1 MAAFALTSCYVA
13 VGVAW
18 TGTAPGGTSVPS
30 GTIAT
35 PLDCSG
41 FVTSVSMEFSS
52 DELDTTGFTSG
63 GYRSKITGLATG
75 TATIEINQDYA
86 ASQGD
91 AIFGLGG
98 TCGWAPGQSTPYYLD
113 IRATSAARSATN
125 PSFVAAWVST
135 SYQPLAG
142 GVGDLAKIT
151 LNLPLVGRIGR
162 LTS

>member
-18 TGTAPGGTSVPS
+18 TGTAPGGTTTPS
-30 GTIAT
+30 GTITT

-41 FVTSVSMEFSS
+41 FVTSLEMSFES

-75 TATIEINQDYA
+75 SCTIEINQDYA

-98 TCGWAPGQSTPYYLD
+98 SCGWAPGQSVPYYLD
-113 IRATSAARSATN
+113 VRATNAARSATN
-125 PSFVAAWVST
+125 PSFVAAWIST
-135 SYQPLAG
+135 SYQPLSG